1 MHKDIR
7 INMDKLKNN
16 NPGAINV
23 LNKLDKL
30 VDLSNFIDLAL
41 KYNIIGSKIWI
52 IYKYVFNMDINKMID
67 FIKNFEKNSN
77 VKININNNNITIH
90 EFFYYYDLRN

>member
-1 MHKDIR
+1 MDI
-7 INMDKLKNN
+7 LKNN

-23 LNKLDKL
+23 LNKLDEL
-30 VDLSNFIDLAL
+30 LDLSNFIDLAL

-77 VKININNNNITIH
+77 VKINVKNNNITIH

>member
-1 MHKDIR
+1 
-7 INMDKLKNN
+7 MDKLKNK

-77 VKININNNNITIH
+77 VKINVKNNNITIH